1 MYSNGIHVEGKLD
14 LTLMM
19 TLLIRAVGGDDTLAK
34 FKTSTLQPPR
44 IS

>member
-19 TLLIRAVGGDDTLAK
+19 TLLIRAVGGDDTLPK
-34 FKTSTLQPPR
+34 FKTSTLQPP
-44 IS
+44 